1 MSDIV
6 YYILLI
12 LIGVAIG
19 FGFRKLVFRKKLPD
33 NNTLSYSIGFLFSY
47 LFLLFVFNEFLFS
60 SKLVVDLD
68 LETLNFE
75 ELGDS
80 IIYLIYNFVFAG
92 TLIIG
97 ITSVLFLRFVMKR
110 SVNIFYQLI
119 VYLIPLLIFLII
131 FYLF

>member
-119 VYLIPLLIFLII
+119 VYFIPLLIFLII